1 MNKRRRVLV
10 VEDRPDWN
18 HTLIETL
25 EQADFDVDAAMD
37 TTRAR
42 QLLDSNFYH
51 VLILDIRMDEGD
63 TSNIDGLRLLEE
75 LDTRGLTEA
84 IQVIILSAYGT
95 KEQMRT
101 AFRDKQV
108 ADFIFKQR
116 FNAHAFLDDVE
127 RVFSKDVLINLNID
141 IHWSGVSGPEALIGN
156 LKLDRDDE
164 RKPLRV
170 SSARSTIQKR
180 AASELDDLLRRLF
193 YQAESILV
201 KPMAAGRSG
210 TTVLE
215 VRPFYASIGGG
226 GSVVV
231 KCGSARRIKQEYDSF
246 KEYVEPLVG
255 GKRCT
260 SIHGVRRT
268 TLLGGIIYTFLGA
281 SDELEDFGAF
291 YRRSDIAQIKQAVDG
306 VFLNTCIDWY
316 ANKSRRQVVDLTED
330 YKNVLHFTPEKLANA
345 IQRLHT
351 VGGFDQDH
359 LYFQGLANQPP
370 LKNPLRFLAGR
381 RLSYPTYISP
391 THGDFN
397 EHNLLVDDDGH
408 IWMIDFQGTKQG
420 HILRDFVGLDSVIRL
435 QLLTKDDATL
445 QERLEMEQA
454 LCSISRFSQVGQLA
468 GKFQSSNAAIMKAYT
483 LAVHLRT
490 LAFQI
495 GKQSADDDFQ
505 EYYAALF
512 YNAVNTMRFMTLQ
525 QEQREHALL
534 SASLLAERLSMED

>member
-1 MNKRRRVLV
+1 MIKQRRVLV
-10 VEDRPDWN
+10 VEDRADWN
-18 HTLIETL
+18 HALVETL
-25 EQADFDVDAAMD
+25 EHASFEVDTATD

-42 QLLDSNFYH
+42 QLLDTNFYH
-51 VLILDIRMDEGD
+51 VLILDIRMDDGD
-63 TSNIDGLRLLEE
+63 TSNIDGLKLLEE
-75 LDTRGLTEA
+75 LHTRGLTEA
-84 IQVIILSAYGT
+84 IQVVILSAYGT
-95 KEQMRT
+95 KEQMRK

-127 RVFSKDVLINLNID
+127 RVFSKDVLINLTTD
-141 IHWSGVSGPEALIGN
+141 IRWSGVSGPEGVIGN
-156 LKLDRDDE
+156 LKLDRVDE
-164 RKPLRV
+164 KRPLRV
-170 SSARSTIQKR
+170 SSTRSTMQKR
-180 AASELDDLLRRLF
+180 VASELDDLLRRLF

-210 TTVLE
+210 TVVFE
-215 VRPFYASIGGG
+215 VRPFYTSIGGG

-231 KCGSARRIKQEYDSF
+231 KCGSARRILQEYESF

-260 SIHGVRRT
+260 SVHGVRRT
-268 TLLGGIIYTFLGA
+268 SLLGGIIYTFLGA
-281 SDELEDFGAF
+281 SDELEDFGTF

-306 VFLNTCIDWY
+306 VFLNTCNDWY
-316 ANKSRRQVVDLTED
+316 ANKSRRRLVDLTED
-330 YKNVLHFTPEKLANA
+330 YKNVLHLTPEKLANA
-345 IQRLHT
+345 LQRLPT
-351 VGGFDQDH
+351 VGGFDQEH
-359 LYFQGLANQPP
+359 LYFQELPHQQQ
-370 LKNPLRFLAGR
+370 LKNPLRFMNGHQF
-381 RLSYPTYISP
+381 SFPTYTSP

-408 IWMIDFQGTKQG
+408 IWMIDFQGTRQG

-445 QERLEMEQA
+445 QECLEMEQA
-454 LCSISRFSQVGQLA
+454 LCSISRFSQVHHLP
-468 GKFQSSNAAIMKAYT
+468 GKFQSSNPAIMKAYA
-483 LAVHLRT
+483 LAVHLRM

-495 GKQSADDDFQ
+495 GKQNVDDNFK

-525 QEQREHALL
+525 PEQREHALL
-534 SASLLAERLSMED
+534 SASLLAECLSVED